1 VKVNV
6 TVMSYLF
13 IRQQTVERH
22 GRSAIDDGG
31 AAESTLVITLFMCQQ
46 VPLSRLASHNL
57 SRSRLGKALAGAFVR
72 FHFHDLSFR

>member
-6 TVMSYLF
+6 AVTPCLF
-13 IRQQTVERH
+13 IWQQTVERH
-22 GRSAIDDGG
+22 CRGAIDDGG
-31 AAESTLVITLFMCQQ
+31 AAESTLMITLFVCQQ

-72 FHFHDLSFR
+72 FHLHDSSFR